1 MKRINSIFMF
11 GLTVAGSLI
20 AASCGGSKT
29 ISPEEEVRNYSQY
42 FIDKVSENQLDSLE
56 STYPGILKADSISP
70 IKSDTIIVVEKTPG
84 QYDVALAEGV
94 TLAVK
99 RSEKGDITVSESK
112 GLFAF
117 PADKM
122 ELAKK
127 TGMWKDDLTDT
138 QLAERMG
145 DEDFF
150 KYIKDKSKSLGNNL
164 ITLDKKAHITK
175 YAEFSLDN
183 WKGYYNLT
191 NNTDYPIKGSDY
203 SVIEK
208 WEWMAQGVYEHGTD
222 YKPGKDI
229 APHSTIK
236 YPVEGSGRSD
246 VRIVGVKMK
255 IPQEELSARFAPFTG
270 NEYQEYID
278 SKK

>member
-1 MKRINSIFMF
+1 MKKNNSLFLF
-11 GLTVAGSLI
+11 GLMIAGCLI
-20 AASCGGSKT
+20 MASCGGKSV
-29 ISPEEEVRNYSQY
+29 SPEDEVRNYSKY
-42 FIDKVSENQLDSLE
+42 FIDKISENKLDSLE
-56 STYPGILKADSISP
+56 DSYPDILKADSIVP
-70 IKSDTIIVVEKTPG
+70 IESDSILVVEKTPG
-84 QYDVALAEGV
+84 QYVV
-94 TLAVK
+94 TLTEGMTLLVE
-99 RSEKGDITVSESK
+99 RSENGDISVSESK

-117 PADKM
+117 PSDKM

-127 TGMWKDDLTDT
+127 TGMVKDDLNDA
-138 QLAERMG
+138 QLAKRMG
-145 DEDFF
+145 DKDFF
-150 KYIKDKSKSLGNNL
+150 KYINDRSKSLGNNIISVDRKL
-164 ITLDKKAHITK
+164 HVTQ
-175 YAEFSLDN
+175 YADYWYEE

-208 WEWMAQGVYEHGTD
+208 WEWMAQGEYDHGTN

-236 YPVEGSGRSD
+236 YPVSGSGRSSSQ
-246 VRIVGVKMK
+246 IVGVKMK

-270 NEYQEYID
+270 NEYQEYLD